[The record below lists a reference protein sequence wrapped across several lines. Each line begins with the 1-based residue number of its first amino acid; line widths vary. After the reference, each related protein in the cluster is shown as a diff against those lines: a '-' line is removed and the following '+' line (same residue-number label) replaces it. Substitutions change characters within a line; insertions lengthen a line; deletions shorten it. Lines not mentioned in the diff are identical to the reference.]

1 MIMMINKKGKSDF
14 LFFILIF
21 LQKTPHPAIIK

>member
-14 LFFILIF
+14 LFFYSYFFAKNSLSRYN
-21 LQKTPHPAIIK
+21 